1 MDGNTDARRWEKAIR
16 LRRQQSA
23 EESIKDS
30 SVSQSMGTTLEYTP
44 AAAIESKKAQGRCV
58 RQRTQ
63 EQLIG
68 LFLRLV
74 CTSHEPRGSN
84 VITLVLQRK
93 SAQKGLG
100 LTLGTYV
107 DRWRNDD
114 GSISVD
120 EREKDLSYHRVDG
133 IKSGSIAERQGILLG
148 DVILE
153 LNGTCMLALFRCDRS
168 FACRPKLA
176 RI

>member
-1 MDGNTDARRWEKAIR
+1 MGEGNSTA
-16 LRRQQSA
+16 
-23 EESIKDS
+23 
-30 SVSQSMGTTLEYTP
+30 P
-44 AAAIESKKAQGRCV
+44 AAVSGGVHQGQLCLPEHGHHVGIHARCSNRVKKGAGQV
-58 RQRTQ
+58 RKATQ

-74 CTSHEPRGSN
+74 CTSHEPRESN